1 MKLVLATRN
10 ADKINEIRAALE
22 GLKMEILTLDRFP
35 EMPALVEDGQTLT
48 ENAIKKARAVCD
60 YTQLLCLADDTG
72 LEVDFLGGAPGV
84 YSSRFAGPEATYDDN
99 VEKLLQRLQGVPRE
113 QRTAR
118 FRCVV
123 ALVGPTMERVVEG
136 ICEGII
142 GEERRGQGG
151 FGYDPVF
158 YVPNLGQT
166 FAEMPLALKN
176 GISHRGR
183 ALQKARVILEQWL
196 ASSRQ

>member
-1 MKLVLATRN
+1 M
-10 ADKINEIRAALE
+10 DI
-22 GLKMEILTLDRFP
+22 MTLDRFP
-35 EMPALVEDGQTLT
+35 EIPALVEDGQTLA
-48 ENAIKKARAVCD
+48 ENALKKARTVCD
-60 YTQLLCLADDTG
+60 YTQLFCLADDTG
-72 LEVDFLGGAPGV
+72 LEVDYLGGAPGV
-84 YSSRFAGPEATYDDN
+84 YSSRFAGPDATYDDN
-99 VEKLLQRLQGVPRE
+99 VEKLLQRLEGVPRE

-123 ALVGPTMERVVEG
+123 ALVSPTVEQVVEG
-136 ICEGII
+136 VCEGII

-158 YVPNLGQT
+158 FVPELGQT

-176 GISHRGR
+176 EISHRGR
-183 ALQKARVILEQWL
+183 ALKKARVVLERWL